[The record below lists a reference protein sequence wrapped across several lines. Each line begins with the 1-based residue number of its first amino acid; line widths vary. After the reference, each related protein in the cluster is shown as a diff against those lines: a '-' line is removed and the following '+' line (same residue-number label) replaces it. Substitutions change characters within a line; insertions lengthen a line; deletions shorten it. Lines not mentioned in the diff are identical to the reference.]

1 MCLTSVYSVMYRA
14 RVPAFRLPVCCISVA
29 LLSTAVFTVLTTFV
43 QEVEKR
49 NPGAIAEIREMKYL
63 KEAAQ

>member
-1 MCLTSVYSVMYRA
+1 MHASV
-14 RVPAFRLPVCCISVA
+14 CTSVA
-29 LLSTAVFTVLTTFV
+29 LGLFYMNESILAAFALLPTYV